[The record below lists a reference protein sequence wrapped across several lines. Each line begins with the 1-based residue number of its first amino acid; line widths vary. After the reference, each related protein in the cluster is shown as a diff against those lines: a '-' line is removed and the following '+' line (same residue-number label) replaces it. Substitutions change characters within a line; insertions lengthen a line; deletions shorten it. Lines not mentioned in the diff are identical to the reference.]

1 MEKFESS
8 NFASHLEELEFLRQL
23 GFDTNNEIMT
33 ADSAEEVWER
43 VQDLEKKRDSMKYHI
58 DGVVVKLNDNNLAAQ
73 LGVVGKTP
81 RGWCAVKF
89 PAEEIT
95 TKCLD
100 ITWQVGRTGKLTPV
114 AELEP
119 VLLAGTVIKR
129 ATLHNYKE
137 FLVKGLRQ
145 NDTVVIRKAGDIIP
159 EITNVLVNLRIDTET
174 NKEFLAPQVC
184 PACGTKLITSPTKI
198 DLICPNQQNCSAQI
212 LGRLSYFCQRDIANI
227 VGLSDKHIQKFIS
240 EYGIQ
245 DIPDLYKLPYSKIS
259 QLEGFGPK
267 SVDNLKKSI
276 DDSRKKED
284 YKFLAG
290 LGIEGIGI
298 EVAQLI
304 CKVIAAKH
312 NTPKNIPATQKY
324 HIQKAQNDIFEDTQG
339 LL

>member
-8 NFASHLEELEFLRQL
+8 SFANHLEELEFLRQL

-33 ADSAEEVWER
+33 ANSAEEVWEK
-43 VQDLEKKRDSMKYHI
+43 VQQLEKKRDSMKYHI
-58 DGVVVKLNDNNLAAQ
+58 DGVVVKLNDNHLAAQ

-89 PAEEIT
+89 SAEEVT
-95 TKCLD
+95 TKCVD

-119 VLLAGTVIKR
+119 VLLAGTIVKR

-137 FLVKGLRQ
+137 FSSKGLRQ

-159 EITNVLVNLRIDTET
+159 EIKNVLVYLRIDTET
-174 NKEFLAPQVC
+174 NKKFLPPKVC
-184 PACGTKLITSPTKI
+184 PACNAELITSSTEI
-198 DLICPNQQNCSAQI
+198 DLICPNQQTCPAQI
-212 LGRLSYFCQRDIANI
+212 LGRLSYFCQRNIANI
-227 VGLSDKHIQKFIS
+227 VGLSDKHIQKFIT

-245 DIPDLYKLPYSKIS
+245 DIPNLYKLPYSKIS
-259 QLEGFGPK
+259 QLEGFGQK

-276 DDSRKKED
+276 DNSRQIED

-304 CKVIAAKH
+304 CKAIAAKNDIH
-312 NTPKNIPATQKY
+312 KDIPATQTY
-324 HIQKAQNDIFEDTQG
+324 HTQKDQNDIFTES